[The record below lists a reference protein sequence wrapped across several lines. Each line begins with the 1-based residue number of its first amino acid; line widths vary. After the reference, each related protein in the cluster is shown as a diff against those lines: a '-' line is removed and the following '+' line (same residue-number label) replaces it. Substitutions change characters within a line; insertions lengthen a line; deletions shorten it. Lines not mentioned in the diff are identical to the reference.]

1 MWKWISTAAKDT
13 WTFLDGKKTTIGTI
27 CLITA
32 TYLPQHTTG
41 YIILSI
47 AGQLF
52 GGVGVAA
59 KLNKA
64 DKLPEGLR
72 RSTNLFKSIKTL
84 EKEK

>member
-1 MWKWISTAAKDT
+1 MFKWIGKAASDT
-13 WTFLDGKKTTIGTI
+13 WKFLEGKKTAIGTI

-32 TYLPQHTTG
+32 SYLPQHTTLHAV
-41 YIILSI
+41 LSI
-47 AGQLF
+47 IGQVI
-52 GGVGVAA
+52 GGVGVAD

-72 RSTNLFKSIKTL
+72 RSTNFFKSEATL